1 MELKD
6 VRLKINNIDDEIK
19 KLYNMRIDCSRQVA
33 KVKMEQK
40 DEVFKPLREKEIY
53 ARFSQSEGDR
63 QYASLVKKII
73 QLSRKLQYSQFIE
86 NKIIDP
92 GFYEWISDMG
102 VFDRGG
108 ELRLVLYTDPEG
120 EEGLDLK
127 DTLSIAADTDL
138 NLKNI
143 ITGAEGRVE
152 LTYEIMDEEHIRAEA
167 FLLAYMLYKETIKK
181 A

>member
-1 MELKD
+1 MELQE
-6 VRLKINNIDDEIK
+6 VRLKINKIDDEIK
-19 KLYNMRIDCSRQVA
+19 KLYNSRVECSKQVA
-33 KVKMEQK
+33 QVKMEQN

-53 ARFSQSEGDR
+53 DRFSQSEEDR

-86 NKIIDP
+86 KKIIDSN
-92 GFYEWISDMG
+92 FYDWISDMG

-108 ELRLVLYTDPEG
+108 ELRLVLFADPEG
-120 EEGLDLK
+120 EKGLDLK
-127 DTLSIAADTDL
+127 DILSIAADTDL
-138 NLKNI
+138 ILKNL
-143 ITGAEGRVE
+143 ITDAEGRVE
-152 LTYEIMDEEHIRAEA
+152 LAYEIPDEEHIRAEA